1 MATLGGMKTARTY
14 SYDEIRQWPAVVD
27 LVTAG
32 AAFRIG
38 RTAAYELAEAG
49 KFPVPVFK
57 VGRRWRV
64 ATESILAVLS
74 AKEGGNA

>member
-1 MATLGGMKTARTY
+1 MLGGMKKVKTY

-27 LVTAG
+27 IATAG

-38 RTAAYELAEAG
+38 RTTAYELAEAG
-49 KFPVPVFK
+49 TFPVAAFK

-64 ATESILAVLS
+64 ATESILAAL
-74 AKEGGNA
+74 AAPKKEEA